1 MFLNTAAS
9 RAWRAM
15 FLRGLREEKA
25 RAGLRETPIYR
36 DAVSRLE
43 ESLK

>member
-1 MFLNTAAS
+1 ML
-9 RAWRAM
+9 
-15 FLRGLREEKA
+15 LRGLREEEA
-25 RAGLRETPIYR
+25 LDGLRETPIYR

>member
-1 MFLNTAAS
+1 
-9 RAWRAM
+9 M

-25 RAGLRETPIYR
+25 LDGLRETPIYR
-36 DAVSRLE
+36 DAVSQLE